1 MPLSQSFQI
10 SEELIARAATKRES
24 RQVTSASQLPSW
36 LLDYGEQIRDGGDLP
51 SLEPR
56 EISMTQGDE
65 RLKSELVPVSTQE
78 RADLLYYLLRSLE
91 TRRPK
96 WPATP
101 NWTLVPEFNSLGA
114 SLVAI

>member
-1 MPLSQSFQI
+1 
-10 SEELIARAATKRES
+10 
-24 RQVTSASQLPSW
+24 
-36 LLDYGEQIRDGGDLP
+36 
-51 SLEPR
+51 
-56 EISMTQGDE
+56 MTQGDE

-78 RADLLYYLLRSLE
+78 RADLLYYLLRSLDAE
-91 TRRPK
+91 AK

>member
-10 SEELIARAATKRES
+10 SEELIARAATKREP
-24 RQVTSASQLPSW
+24 RQVTSASQLPSR
-36 LLDYGEQIRDGGDLP
+36 LLDYGEQIHDGGDLP
-51 SLEPR
+51 SLKPR

-96 WPATP
+96 WSATP
-101 NWTLVPEFNSLGA
+101 NGQRG
-114 SLVAI
+114 